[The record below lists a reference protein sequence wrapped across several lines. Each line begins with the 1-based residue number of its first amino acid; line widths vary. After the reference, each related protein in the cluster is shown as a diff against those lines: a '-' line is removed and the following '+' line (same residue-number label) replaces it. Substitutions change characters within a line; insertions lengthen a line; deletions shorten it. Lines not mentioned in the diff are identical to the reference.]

1 MPAKLPLILLPP
13 SEGKATGG
21 SESVW
26 FPDGMAM
33 PLKDSR
39 GGDARMAVIKS
50 LNTAMARNVAERG
63 KLLGVKGE
71 ALAAATLAN
80 RSVLVSPTLPAI
92 ERYTGVLYEA
102 LELPT
107 LSASAR
113 RRMARSILIFSG
125 LWGVV
130 SPTDLIP
137 DYKLKMGAS
146 LPGLGKLSTWWRP
159 VLSPQIA
166 SIAQGRQLWNL
177 LPIEHNAAWT
187 PASELPQLT
196 VKFFERRPDGSLVA
210 VSHWNKFLKGA
221 LLRHL
226 LEHPE
231 TTPRSLEHW
240 EHPSGYRLDPLL
252 TQVRGPVTGLAFVQD

>member
-1 MPAKLPLILLPP
+1 MPTKLPLILLPP
-13 SEGKATGG
+13 SEGKASGGTG
-21 SESVW
+21 SEW
-26 FPDGMAM
+26 FADAMAM
-33 PLKDSR
+33 PLRDSQ
-39 GGDARMAVIKS
+39 GADPRMAVIKS
-50 LNTAMARNVAERG
+50 LQVVMARNSAERG
-63 KLLGVKGE
+63 KLLGVKGD

-92 ERYTGVLYEA
+92 DRYTGVLYEA

-107 LSASAR
+107 LAASAR
-113 RRMARSILIFSG
+113 RRMARSVLIFSG

-130 SPTDLIP
+130 SPHDLIP

-187 PASELPQLT
+187 HPPELRQIT

-231 TTPRSLEHW
+231 TTPRSLEQW

-252 TQVRGPVTGLAFVQD
+252 TQVRGPVTELAFVQG